1 MDLHYLDLYWVHTR
15 KGQNI
20 GLVGLGS
27 GMGERFGGG
36 GNEPKVG
43 GFKALAKLFI
53 YIYKRSRLEPAGV
66 WCPHV

>member
-1 MDLHYLDLYWVHTR
+1 LTYIGYTR

-27 GMGERFGGG
+27 GIGERFGGV
-36 GNEPKVG
+36 GNEAKVG

-53 YIYKRSRLEPAGV
+53 YIYIYTEPLGTGRGLV
-66 WCPHV
+66 PPCLNPG